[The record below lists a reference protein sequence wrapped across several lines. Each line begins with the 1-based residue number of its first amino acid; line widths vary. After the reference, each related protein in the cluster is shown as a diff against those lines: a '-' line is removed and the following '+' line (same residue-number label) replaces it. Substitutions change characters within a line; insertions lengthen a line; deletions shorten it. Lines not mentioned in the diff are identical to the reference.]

1 MYTILIKSGVV
12 SRDSDGAQ
20 VIPSMNPNNPNDSLV
35 REYLEWVRRGNA
47 PTPDYRDPD
56 EVLLANAKDTR
67 LKVLENLKVTAPSGR
82 VYDGD
87 LESQTRIAT
96 ALATMDSTDTI
107 KWVLADNSV
116 AEVNRDELFEV
127 LRAMRLRTTEIWV
140 LPPVSALR
148 GRP

>member
-96 ALATMDSTDTI
+96 ALATMDET
-107 KWVLADNSV
+107 K
-116 AEVNRDELFEV
+116 AES
-127 LRAMRLRTTEIWV
+127 
-140 LPPVSALR
+140 PVE
-148 GRP
+148 